1 MLNFLSLCQSCTSL
15 SIRTILFALLLSP
28 AISFAESDSTY
39 TAEKGS
45 EYEMN
50 DPFEPFNRV
59 MWDFNYKVMDAY
71 IYRPVTENYV
81 EFVPKPGRKAINNFV
96 SNFDEPSTF
105 VNNLLQFNFKY
116 SAQAFFRFSVNS
128 TFGLLGFLDVADK
141 LGVPRRKETFSNV
154 LGRWSVPNGPY
165 LMLPFIGPESTRELV
180 GGVVDGLYF
189 PFSYLSFGEEVG
201 LEVFDGLD
209 TRESLLGQE
218 GLLEQ
223 SLDPYLFVKNAY
235 IQYKTFVFLEGDNQL
250 NLIESQQ
257 SDLYDDQLEEFDD
270 FEDYLDEID

>member
-1 MLNFLSLCQSCTSL
+1 MLLVFPTV
-15 SIRTILFALLLSP
+15 
-28 AISFAESDSTY
+28 SFADSDSDY
-39 TAEKGS
+39 ESKRR
-45 EYEMN
+45 EQYEMS

-59 MWDFNYKVMDAY
+59 MWDFNYNFMDAY

-81 EFVPKPGRKAINNFV
+81 EYVPKPGRKAINNFV

-116 SAQAFFRFSVNS
+116 SAQALFRFSVNS

-154 LGRWSVPNGPY
+154 LGTWSVPNGPY

-209 TRESLLGQE
+209 SRESLLGQE
-218 GLLEQ
+218 ALLEQ
-223 SLDPYLFVKNAY
+223 ALDPYLFVKNAY
-235 IQYKTFVFLEGDNQL
+235 TQYKAFTFSENNENLNFLES
-250 NLIESQQ
+250 EQ
-257 SDLYDDQLEEFDD
+257 SDLFDEQSDEFDD
-270 FEDYLDEID
+270 FEDYLDEIN